1 MFIALNARQDLPSRH
16 VAPRAPVLEVHGPG
30 SAGRGAVEAF
40 ISRIYAQRFGADLRS
55 FAPMLVSLRDDG
67 GLVAAAGYRPAA
79 QGALFLERYLDAPV
93 HTLLGAQDGVAR
105 ERIVEVGHLVG
116 DQSGAG
122 RRLITLM
129 GPHLAAQGFE
139 WVVSTLTE
147 ELRHLFVRIG
157 VTPLALGRADPAVLG
172 DEAALW
178 GSYYEHHPVVLAG
191 HLPHALRQMVRSRA
205 VAKAAA

>member
-1 MFIALNARQDLPSRH
+1 M
-16 VAPRAPVLEVHGPG
+16 
-30 SAGRGAVEAF
+30 
-40 ISRIYAQRFGADLRS
+40 
-55 FAPMLVSLRDDG
+55 
-67 GLVAAAGYRPAA
+67 
-79 QGALFLERYLDAPV
+79 
-93 HTLLGAQDGVAR
+93 HTLLATDSPVPR
-105 ERIVEVGHLVG
+105 ERIVEVGHLVA
-116 DQSGAG
+116 DQAGAG

-157 VTPLALGRADPAVLG
+157 VTPLALGRADPTVLG

-191 HLPHALRQMVRSRA
+191 HLPHALRQLSRRRA
-205 VAKAAA
+205 LTEAAS

>member
-1 MFIALNARQDLPSRH
+1 MLMALTPRHDLPTPST
-16 VAPRAPVLEVHGPG
+16 APTWAVHGPG
-30 SAGRGAVEAF
+30 SAGRADVEAF
-40 ISRIYAQRFGADLRS
+40 IRRIYAQRFGADLRS
-55 FAPMLVSLRDDG
+55 FAPLLVSLSDDG
-67 GLVAAAGYRPAA
+67 GLLAAAGYRPAA
-79 QGALFLERYLDAPV
+79 QGPLFLERYLDAPV
-93 HTLLGAQDGVAR
+93 HTLLATDSPVPR
-105 ERIVEVGHLVG
+105 ERIVEVGHLVA
-116 DQSGAG
+116 DQAGAG

-157 VTPLALGRADPAVLG
+157 VTPLALGRADPTVLG

-191 HLPHALRQMVRSRA
+191 HLPHALRQLSRRRA
-205 VAKAAA
+205 LTEAAS